1 MEKGEEILILGEG
14 ILLEVGVE
22 VGVKV
27 EVRVKVGI
35 KMEIE
40 IEIKIE
46 TEIDI
51 EIWEVEVGPIVER
64 NIMKEKRKV
73 MIEIGMKMMIIGDM
87 RKKWKI

>member
-1 MEKGEEILILGEG
+1 MEKEEEILILGEG

-40 IEIKIE
+40 IKIE

-51 EIWEVEVGPIVER
+51 EIWEVEVEPIVER

-73 MIEIGMKMMIIGDM
+73 MIEIGMKIMIIGGM